1 VGPYGLPGNNL
12 HVYDV
17 PLFWANVRQD
27 VQRRVAAW
35 AAR

>member
-1 VGPYGLPGNNL
+1 
-12 HVYDV
+12 VYDV

-27 VQRRVAAW
+27 LVRRMRTW